1 MTLFY
6 LALRRIRDRLYAIS
20 ENFMNKII
28 YSLKSKTPTIVLIL
42 LAVAALLQLIA
53 TIGGMGGNNAGA
65 IIGEFIS
72 LLVYIG
78 VCGVLA
84 FAILTKRSQVATI
97 VGGIGLGYLAL
108 SRTLSLAAYFFD
120 TATGIFYLLT
130 GLCVIALI
138 VFFIIALVKPEYKKN
153 PALQAAS
160 FWVIAAYCLLAFVTA
175 ILMIVVYAR
184 FNAGWTNYFIAFCY
198 LAEAA
203 LIAFG
208 FLWFQ
213 LDAEEPVAIAE
224 EAPAEEAPVEE
235 AIPEEPKEEP
245 QEEEPAPEEE
255 APKDNE

>member
-1 MTLFY
+1 
-6 LALRRIRDRLYAIS
+6 
-20 ENFMNKII
+20 MNKII

-138 VFFIIALVKPEYKKN
+138 VFFIIALVKPEYQKN
-153 PALQAAS
+153 PALKAAS

-184 FNAGWTNYFIAFCY
+184 FNAGWTNYFNAFCY

-213 LDAEEPVAIAE
+213 LDADKPVAIAE
-224 EAPAEEAPVEE
+224 EAPAEKAPVEE
-235 AIPEEPKEEP
+235 AIPEEPAEEPQEEPAPVEPKEEP
-245 QEEEPAPEEE
+245 QEDPAPEEE